1 MHKSMKVRAI
11 YNELKNTV
19 GDKSSDLEIL
29 KCAGSLVE
37 LFSIEESLPNTSYR
51 TGR

>member
-1 MHKSMKVRAI
+1 MSKSMNLRAI
-11 YNELKNTV
+11 YNQLKNTIEENQ
-19 GDKSSDLEIL
+19 SDFEIFE
-29 KCAGSLVE
+29 CVGSLVE